1 MAARVLGNL
10 GASGEYMAAVCLVYL
25 VGVGAV
31 FGTGSDIAGVVVMF
45 GVAGCVFV
53 VSVVL
58 LPLVL
63 RWPCTL
69 LALEMGLVLG
79 LALVVFFGGRDSLSL
94 GDGWPPG
101 EGMAALCLVNLVGV
115 RGVWWLAAAIAAPF
129 ASSAVDEFL
138 KPSLLPSKR
147 NMHLIN

>member
-1 MAARVLGNL
+1 
-10 GASGEYMAAVCLVYL
+10 
-25 VGVGAV
+25 
-31 FGTGSDIAGVVVMF
+31 MF

-53 VSVVL
+53 VLVVL

-69 LALEMGLVLG
+69 LALEMGLVLW
-79 LALVVFFGGRDSLSL
+79 LALVVFFGGRGSLSL

-115 RGVWWLAAAIAAPF
+115 RGVCWLAAAIAAPF
-129 ASSAVDEFL
+129 CFFCCGQVPGTIASTWQEE
-138 KPSLLPSKR
+138 
-147 NMHLIN
+147 HLSY